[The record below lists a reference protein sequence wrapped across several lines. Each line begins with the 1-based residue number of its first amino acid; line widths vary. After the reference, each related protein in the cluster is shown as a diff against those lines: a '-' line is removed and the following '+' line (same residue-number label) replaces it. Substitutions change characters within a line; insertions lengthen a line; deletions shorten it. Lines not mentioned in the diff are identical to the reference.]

1 MNITSAQYV
10 NEYDVDGTTVL
21 NSNIQIKA
29 VIDDETLLVPLF
41 SANRHYREIMRQVEA
56 GTLTIADAD

>member
-29 VIDDETLLVPLF
+29 VINDETLLVPLF